1 MPRHHLPSLKSI
13 AHRQLR
19 IPSHGSRGTYSR
31 TATSFP
37 LHNPR
42 PAYCRLL
49 PSESAQPDQP
59 ESAEQAAAAAGV
71 AAASGPPG
79 ISGLGKEARPP
90 VPAGQP
96 QVPAG
101 QPQAPARQQAAPRP
115 QQQQQRLQQAPR
127 RCGRQ
132 RSMALFSYLQ
142 MAVTQPMDLLMRG
155 RIREQYYSSEQLK
168 NTRTGANA
176 GVSG

>member
-13 AHRQLR
+13 AHRKLR
-19 IPSHGSRGTYSR
+19 IPSHGSRSDSR
-31 TATSFP
+31 TATLFP
-37 LHNPR
+37 LHIPR
-42 PAYCRLL
+42 PAYCLL
-49 PSESAQPDQP
+49 PSKSAQPDQP
-59 ESAEQAAAAAGV
+59 EPAGQAAAAAGV
-71 AAASGPPG
+71 AAAASGPPG
-79 ISGLGKEARPP
+79 ISGLGKEARPL

-96 QVPAG
+96 QVPA
-101 QPQAPARQQAAPRP
+101 

-127 RCGRQ
+127 RCGRK

-155 RIREQYYSSEQLK
+155 RIREQYYRSEQLK

-176 GVSG
+176 GASG